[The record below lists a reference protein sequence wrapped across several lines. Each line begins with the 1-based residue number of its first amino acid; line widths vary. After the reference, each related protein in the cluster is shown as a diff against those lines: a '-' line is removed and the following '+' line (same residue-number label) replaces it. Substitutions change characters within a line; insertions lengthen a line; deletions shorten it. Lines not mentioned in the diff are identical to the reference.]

1 MLATVP
7 IAPMQTIDNSHGKF
21 ARGECGSPSE
31 AIIHKGEDMRA
42 ILVAGLILAGLP
54 GMTVPALAADATLE
68 EFYGAYV
75 GNTSQ
80 APNEPLM
87 PRDLATKIS
96 PHGKN
101 GFRLEWT
108 TVIYR
113 ADGPKRKSYA
123 VNFSPSGR
131 PGIFSSAMRSDL
143 FGQSEPLDPLKGDP
157 YLWAQ
162 LNGQTLTVH
171 AMLITDDGGYEMQ
184 TYERTLAEGG
194 MVLRFL
200 RNHNGVEMRTIIG
213 KLKRVAS

>member
-1 MLATVP
+1 
-7 IAPMQTIDNSHGKF
+7 
-21 ARGECGSPSE
+21 
-31 AIIHKGEDMRA
+31 MRA
-42 ILVAGLILAGLP
+42 ILIAGSILILSLS
-54 GMTVPALAADATLE
+54 GMTRPAAAADAALE
-68 EFYGAYV
+68 QFFGSYV
-75 GNTSQ
+75 GNIDQ

-96 PHGKN
+96 SHGEN

-113 ADGPKRKSYA
+113 ADGPKSQSYA
-123 VNFSPSGR
+123 VNFSPTDR
-131 PGIFSSAMRSDL
+131 PGIFSSAMRNNM

-162 LNGQTLTVH
+162 LGGQTLTVH

-194 MVLRFL
+194 MILKFSRD
-200 RNHNGVEMRTIIG
+200 HNGTVMRTIFG
-213 KLKRVAS
+213 KLKRIAS

>member
-1 MLATVP
+1 
-7 IAPMQTIDNSHGKF
+7 
-21 ARGECGSPSE
+21 
-31 AIIHKGEDMRA
+31 MRA
-42 ILVAGLILAGLP
+42 ILIAGLMLISGLP
-54 GMTVPALAADATLE
+54 GMTRLAVAADAALE
-68 EFYGAYV
+68 QFFGAYV
-75 GNTSQ
+75 GYTSQ

-96 PHGKN
+96 AHGDS
-101 GFRLEWT
+101 GFTLEWT

-113 ADGPKRKSYA
+113 ADGPKRQSYA
-123 VNFSPSGR
+123 VNFALSDR

-143 FGQSEPLDPLKGDP
+143 FGQSQPLDPLKGDP

-162 LNGQTLTVH
+162 LGGQTLTVH

-194 MVLRFL
+194 MILKFSRD
-200 RNHNGVEMRTIIG
+200 HNGREMKTIFG

>member
-1 MLATVP
+1 
-7 IAPMQTIDNSHGKF
+7 
-21 ARGECGSPSE
+21 
-31 AIIHKGEDMRA
+31 MRA
-42 ILVAGLILAGLP
+42 ILIAGLMLISGLP
-54 GMTVPALAADATLE
+54 GMTRPAAAANATLE
-68 EFYGAYV
+68 QFFGTYA
-75 GNTSQ
+75 GNISQ

-96 PHGKN
+96 PYDED
-101 GFRLEWT
+101 GFTLEWT

-113 ADGPKRKSYA
+113 ADGPKRQSYA
-123 VNFSPSGR
+123 VNFSLTDR
-131 PGIFSSAMRSDL
+131 PGIFSSAMRNDL

-162 LNGQTLTVH
+162 LGGRTLTVH

-194 MVLRFL
+194 MILKFSRD
-200 RNHNGVEMRTIIG
+200 HNGRVMRTIFG

>member
-1 MLATVP
+1 MVSSRAATD
-7 IAPMQTIDNSHGKF
+7 ARRFGTIIDEG
-21 ARGECGSPSE
+21 G
-31 AIIHKGEDMRA
+31 DMRA
-42 ILVAGLILAGLP
+42 ILIAGFILILGLS
-54 GMTVPALAADATLE
+54 GMTRPAAAADAALE
-68 EFYGAYV
+68 QFFGSYV
-75 GNTSQ
+75 GNISQ

-96 PHGKN
+96 SHGQN

-113 ADGPKRKSYA
+113 ADGPKRQSYA
-123 VNFSPSGR
+123 VNFSRTDR
-131 PGIFSSAMRSDL
+131 PGIFSSAMRNNL

-162 LNGQTLTVH
+162 LGGETLTVH
-171 AMLITDDGGYEMQ
+171 AMLITDDGSYEMQ

-194 MVLRFL
+194 MILKFSRDHNGTVLR
-200 RNHNGVEMRTIIG
+200 TIFG